1 MRHRFT
7 FALYDDIAMD
17 AELLDYIIGHD
28 KYKRGDVI
36 RMLLRVG
43 YSSLIKHNDINDA
56 LIGSVDPESIRVIVN
71 ALAKTGAIESANK
84 IIAEKDKSK
93 EKGSGKLIPPIE
105 NRNYHKAGERRK
117 QRVKIKTEQNSAALE
132 NQESIQDPETRP
144 HVENKNIAREKEA
157 ASLEVAEVADRHSAI
172 YNDDDDIV
180 EVNPALIESEFDDD
194 EITDP
199 MKKLSRLF

>member
-71 ALAKTGAIESANK
+71 ALAKTGAIESASK

-117 QRVKIKTEQNSAALE
+117 KRVKIKTEQNSAALE
-132 NQESIQDPETRP
+132 SQESIQAPEPRL
-144 HVENKNIAREKEA
+144 HVENKSIAREEEPT
-157 ASLEVAEVADRHSAI
+157 SPEVANRHSAT

>member
-56 LIGSVDPESIRVIVN
+56 LIGSVDPE
-71 ALAKTGAIESANK
+71 
-84 IIAEKDKSK
+84 
-93 EKGSGKLIPPIE
+93 
-105 NRNYHKAGERRK
+105 
-117 QRVKIKTEQNSAALE
+117 
-132 NQESIQDPETRP
+132 
-144 HVENKNIAREKEA
+144 
-157 ASLEVAEVADRHSAI
+157 
-172 YNDDDDIV
+172 
-180 EVNPALIESEFDDD
+180 
-194 EITDP
+194 
-199 MKKLSRLF
+199 

>member
-43 YSSLIKHNDINDA
+43 YSSLVKHNDINDA

-105 NRNYHKAGERRK
+105 NRNYHKAAERRK
-117 QRVKIKTEQNSAALE
+117 QRVKIKKELSPVELDGQKPIQPVDPKTYEE
-132 NQESIQDPETRP
+132 NNNT
-144 HVENKNIAREKEA
+144 AREKEVT
-157 ASLEVAEVADRHSAI
+157 LPEVTQRNSVPYD
-172 YNDDDDIV
+172 DDDDIV

-199 MKKLSRLF
+199 MKKLGRLF